1 MKHKVVGSR
10 WSAVMRPAL
19 VLLAALWWLPAS
31 AIEGDNE
38 FSANFKNTDLATFI
52 DTVARN
58 LNKTVITDPS
68 VQGQVNVRST
78 ELLNERQYYQ
88 LFLNVLQANGFS
100 AVAMDNGVIKVVKS
114 RDAKTEP
121 LPVVTDNSNRF
132 AGDEMIT
139 RVVPVRN
146 VSVRELAPLL
156 RQLIDNAGSGN
167 VVNYDP
173 SNVIMLT
180 GRASVVNRL
189 ADVIHRV
196 DLTGNKSNEVVTL
209 QNASAPEMVRVID
222 SLNKINDQ
230 NQPSTLKSQVV
241 ADERTNSVV
250 ISGDPAVRANLRRL
264 INQLDSEI
272 QNTGNSRV
280 FYLKYS
286 KADDLVEVLN
296 QVSGNLKS
304 AKEAQQGQA
313 ASARGNT
320 LVSIAAN
327 KNTNALVVTAPPDIM
342 QSLQSVIAQL
352 DVRRAQ
358 VHVEALIV
366 EVAEGNNINFGVQWG
381 SKDAGLVQFAN
392 GSQIPI
398 GPLAGALYQ
407 AKPEKGSTVVSDNGS
422 TTVNPDKKGDISALT
437 DLLAS
442 YSGAA
447 IGIVKGDW
455 AALVQAVKTD
465 SNSNVLS
472 TPSITTLDNQEASF
486 MVGQDVPVLTGS
498 TTGSNNTNPFN
509 TVERKKVGTMLKV
522 TPQINEGNAVQ
533 LTIEQEVSKVEG
545 QTNLDVVFA
554 ERKLKTTV
562 LADDGDLIV
571 LGGLI
576 DDQGGESIAKVPLLG
591 DIPVLGHL
599 FKSTANKKEKRNLM
613 IFIRPTILRDGMA
626 ADGVSQ
632 RKYNYIRAEQ
642 LYRAD
647 QGMSLMP
654 QTPLPVLPEYG
665 KDPQLPPEVRA
676 FLLARGIPL

>member
-1 MKHKVVGSR
+1 MKHKVVGGR

-313 ASARGNT
+313 AARGNT

-392 GSQIPI
+392 GNQIPI

-647 QGMSLMP
+647 QGMSMMP
-654 QTPLPVLPEYG
+654 QTQLPVLPEYG

>member
-1 MKHKVVGSR
+1 KHKVVGSR

-313 ASARGNT
+313 AAARGNT

-352 DVRRAQ
+352 DV
-358 VHVEALIV
+358 
-366 EVAEGNNINFGVQWG
+366 
-381 SKDAGLVQFAN
+381 
-392 GSQIPI
+392 
-398 GPLAGALYQ
+398 
-407 AKPEKGSTVVSDNGS
+407 
-422 TTVNPDKKGDISALT
+422 
-437 DLLAS
+437 
-442 YSGAA
+442 
-447 IGIVKGDW
+447 
-455 AALVQAVKTD
+455 
-465 SNSNVLS
+465 
-472 TPSITTLDNQEASF
+472 
-486 MVGQDVPVLTGS
+486 
-498 TTGSNNTNPFN
+498 
-509 TVERKKVGTMLKV
+509 
-522 TPQINEGNAVQ
+522 
-533 LTIEQEVSKVEG
+533 
-545 QTNLDVVFA
+545 
-554 ERKLKTTV
+554 
-562 LADDGDLIV
+562 
-571 LGGLI
+571 
-576 DDQGGESIAKVPLLG
+576 
-591 DIPVLGHL
+591 
-599 FKSTANKKEKRNLM
+599 
-613 IFIRPTILRDGMA
+613 
-626 ADGVSQ
+626 
-632 RKYNYIRAEQ
+632 
-642 LYRAD
+642 
-647 QGMSLMP
+647 
-654 QTPLPVLPEYG
+654 
-665 KDPQLPPEVRA
+665 
-676 FLLARGIPL
+676 

>member
-272 QNTGNSRV
+272 Q
-280 FYLKYS
+280 
-286 KADDLVEVLN
+286 
-296 QVSGNLKS
+296 
-304 AKEAQQGQA
+304 
-313 ASARGNT
+313 
-320 LVSIAAN
+320 
-327 KNTNALVVTAPPDIM
+327 
-342 QSLQSVIAQL
+342 
-352 DVRRAQ
+352 
-358 VHVEALIV
+358 
-366 EVAEGNNINFGVQWG
+366 
-381 SKDAGLVQFAN
+381 
-392 GSQIPI
+392 
-398 GPLAGALYQ
+398 
-407 AKPEKGSTVVSDNGS
+407 
-422 TTVNPDKKGDISALT
+422 
-437 DLLAS
+437 
-442 YSGAA
+442 
-447 IGIVKGDW
+447 
-455 AALVQAVKTD
+455 
-465 SNSNVLS
+465 
-472 TPSITTLDNQEASF
+472 
-486 MVGQDVPVLTGS
+486 
-498 TTGSNNTNPFN
+498 
-509 TVERKKVGTMLKV
+509 
-522 TPQINEGNAVQ
+522 
-533 LTIEQEVSKVEG
+533 
-545 QTNLDVVFA
+545 
-554 ERKLKTTV
+554 
-562 LADDGDLIV
+562 
-571 LGGLI
+571 
-576 DDQGGESIAKVPLLG
+576 
-591 DIPVLGHL
+591 
-599 FKSTANKKEKRNLM
+599 
-613 IFIRPTILRDGMA
+613 
-626 ADGVSQ
+626 
-632 RKYNYIRAEQ
+632 
-642 LYRAD
+642 
-647 QGMSLMP
+647 
-654 QTPLPVLPEYG
+654 
-665 KDPQLPPEVRA
+665 
-676 FLLARGIPL
+676 